1 MRIIIAC
8 IFSLIG
14 LAACGGDSRNVDL
27 RQTQTATIPTADT
40 TAAKVARV
48 DTMPALTDTASI
60 DSSRPRRLEKPN
72 LLPPQISFAD
82 TIFRFGTIAADSVV
96 EHVFEFTNTGG
107 KPLEIAKVEANCG
120 CAVASYPFLP
130 ITKGEKSSIT
140 AKFDS
145 KGKKGKQEKS
155 LKVFSNAE
163 NSPHTLILKGEVK

>member
-27 RQTQTATIPTADT
+27 RQTQTATIPAVDTA
-40 TAAKVARV
+40 AAKVVRV
-48 DTMPALTDTASI
+48 DTMPVLTDTASN

-82 TIFRFGTIAADSVV
+82 TILRFGTIAADSVV

-130 ITKGEKSSIT
+130 IIT
-140 AKFDS
+140 GTTREISF
-145 KGKKGKQEKS
+145 
-155 LKVFSNAE
+155 
-163 NSPHTLILKGEVK
+163 